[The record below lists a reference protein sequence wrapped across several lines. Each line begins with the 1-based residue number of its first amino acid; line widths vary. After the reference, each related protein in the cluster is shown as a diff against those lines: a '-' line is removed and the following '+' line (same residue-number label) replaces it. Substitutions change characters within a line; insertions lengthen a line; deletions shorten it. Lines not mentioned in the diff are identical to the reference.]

1 MTTLKEQR
9 VIEWLLGK
17 EQPSV
22 RYLTLRDLLGLPQND
37 PDVRD
42 AFSGIPRLGWA
53 AEILKLQSPKGWWES
68 GRDLYRPKY
77 TATNWRALVLSD
89 LGLTK
94 EDPRVERP
102 AELILHKWLSHPW
115 TEEENEVCIAGNT
128 ARMLTR
134 FGYGDDPRVKGLFH
148 GLTDSQKDDGGWHCF
163 AGDKGSLDCWEGLA
177 AYAVLPKSKRTK
189 RIMRSIERGAE
200 FYLERRLFD
209 DGERKYLPWFRF
221 HYPVHY
227 YYDTLVGLDVLTQLG
242 YGDDER
248 LRPAVEI
255 LKEKRTAD
263 GKWLLDKVHP
273 DLGRGANYG
282 PFKKAPKRFVLEQE
296 GHPSKWVT
304 LTALRVMKRVEGT

>member
-1 MTTLKEQR
+1 LTTLKEQR

-42 AFSGIPRLGWA
+42 AFSDIPRLGWA

-68 GRDLYRPKY
+68 GRNLYRPKY

-94 EDPRVERP
+94 EDPRVERT
-102 AELILHKWLSHPW
+102 AELILHKWLSRPW

-148 GLTDSQKDDGGWHCF
+148 GLTESQKDDGGWHCF

-177 AYAVLPKSKRTK
+177 AYAVLPKLKRTK

-200 FYLERRLFD
+200 FYLERRLLD
-209 DGERKYLPWFRF
+209 DGEKKYLPWFRF